1 MKLKPCSAVLCA
13 SALSALSP
21 ARAEPFDYH
30 SVRGREAKGPVD
42 SLLEGEHLPK
52 HGKSRPQGMRSFG
65 ASWSGDAHLLW
76 DGEIGQEMTTGFRI
90 EEAGIYQVSAQ
101 LTLAPDYGVFSL
113 SLDGKVLRRGI
124 DLYDPKVTLAPMVD
138 LGKLPLTRGE
148 HKLVFKLIG
157 ANPRASKFG
166 KSGYLLGLDFLEV
179 VNLAPPKQPVA
190 RTPETEEAPPA
201 RLAVTL
207 DEMKPVLA
215 TYCYGCHGEKDKV
228 KGKVNL
234 KELTS
239 GQDFLSNIELV
250 RKAAE
255 AIAYQEM
262 PPEDESQPKA
272 EDRRKLAALFNG
284 YLEKHLK
291 DSGRLKPIV
300 MRRLNRYEYNNAVR
314 DLLKLKGNLYPLPEK
329 VIRGG
334 DYFNPASGKF
344 PGAVRVSNRALG
356 KNQIEQHILTGVTP
370 FAIDLQAEHGFN
382 NRGDELSVSP
392 ILLESF
398 LKLGRSIVNSR
409 EFDRY
414 SGIAGT
420 FFAAPRVADQKLWPM
435 IAGQRLRPFL
445 ERAFR
450 SPVPDETAGRYLQF
464 FSRELKRGESFQQAM
479 KSVVAGILA
488 SPRFLY
494 IIERK
499 RDATKEEPLTPHELA
514 TRLSFFFWSSI
525 PDEELLE
532 KARSGDLVKPG
543 VYAAQ
548 VKRMLEDRRS
558 KALAEN
564 FARQWLRLD
573 QLITAV
579 PDFDRFEIYYSRRGC
594 EQWKFG
600 LQTMVEPLLL
610 FESIM
615 VEDRSIML
623 LVDSNYSYR
632 SDELQSW
639 YKDKVPFGKRAN
651 RDRFNTEAQSYRR
664 RTLDTRREGGVMTS
678 TAALTM
684 TSSPLRTNP
693 IHRGAWVA
701 TVIFNKPPPPPPD
714 VVPEIESD
722 DAVIEATGQT
732 LRQRL
737 IAHQENQSCISCHQ
751 KIDPL
756 GFALENYDAI
766 GRWRDKYSSGLA
778 IDATGELFGKLK
790 FKDVVGL
797 KDILLENPEWFMRA
811 FSEHLLSYALGREL
825 DLSDKPAVD
834 QIVRQVIA
842 ERGKFS
848 TVVSEIAS
856 SYPFLHKTNQ
866 LEPRKA
872 KKP

>member
-1 MKLKPCSAVLCA
+1 MNLKPCSAVLCA

-30 SVRGREAKGPVD
+30 SVRGRETRGPEAG
-42 SLLEGEHLPK
+42 LLEGEHLPM
-52 HGKSRPQGMRSFG
+52 HGTSKVQGMRNYG
-65 ASWSGDAHLLW
+65 VGWSGDAHLLW
-76 DGEIGQEMTTGFRI
+76 EGEVGEAMKTTLSIQNEGRYRL
-90 EEAGIYQVSAQ
+90 AVR
-101 LTLAPDYGVFSL
+101 LTKAPDYGVFS
-113 SLDGKVLRRGI
+113 SFLDGTKLREGI
-124 DLYDPKVTLAPMVD
+124 DLYDPRVALDKEIDLGVVD
-138 LGKLPLTRGE
+138 LKAGS
-148 HKLVFKLIG
+148 HDLVFKLTG
-157 ANPRASKFG
+157 ANPKAKKFNG
-166 KSGYLLGLDFLEV
+166 KLQLMGLDYLKL
-179 VNLAPPKQPVA
+179 VNLAPPKPVV
-190 RTPETEEAPPA
+190 TQKPKLVPKTEK
-201 RLAVTL
+201 LVVTL
-207 DEMKPVLA
+207 AEMRPVMA
-215 TYCYGCHGEKDKV
+215 TYCFKCHGDKEKV

-234 KELTS
+234 KKLTTREAFLADIELT
-239 GQDFLSNIELV
+239 
-250 RKAAE
+250 RKVAE
-255 AIAYQEM
+255 ALAYQEM
-262 PPEDESQPKA
+262 PPEDEEQLPEA
-272 EDRRKLAALFNG
+272 VHRKLSALFDG
-284 YLEKHLK
+284 ILAEYLKA
-291 DSGRLKPIV
+291 SGTLRPVV
-300 MRRLNRYEYNNAVR
+300 MRRMNRYEYNNAVR
-314 DLLKLKGNLYPLPEK
+314 DLLKLKGDLYPLPEK

-334 DYFNPASGKF
+334 NYFNPASGKF
-344 PGAVRVSNRALG
+344 PDAVRVSNRALG

-435 IAGQRLRPFL
+435 IAEQRLRPFL

-543 VYAAQ
+543 VYVAQ

-639 YKDKVPFGKRAN
+639 YKDEVPFGKRAN

-693 IHRGAWVA
+693 IRRGAWVA

-737 IAHQENQSCISCHQ
+737 IAHQENQSCISCHR

-842 ERGKFS
+842 EHGKFS

>member
-30 SVRGREAKGPVD
+30 SVRGRETRGPEVG
-42 SLLEGEHLPK
+42 LLEGEHLPM
-52 HGKSRPQGMRSFG
+52 HGTSKVQGMRNYG
-65 ASWSGDAHLLW
+65 VGWSGDAHLLW
-76 DGEIGQEMTTGFRI
+76 EGEVGESMKTTLSIQNEGRYRL
-90 EEAGIYQVSAQ
+90 AVR
-101 LTLAPDYGVFSL
+101 LTKAPDYGVFS
-113 SLDGKVLRRGI
+113 SFLDGTKLREGI
-124 DLYDPKVTLAPMVD
+124 DLYDPRVALDKEIDLGVVD
-138 LGKLPLTRGE
+138 LKAGS
-148 HKLVFKLIG
+148 HDLVFKLTG
-157 ANPRASKFG
+157 ANPKAKKFKG
-166 KSGYLLGLDFLEV
+166 KLQLMGLDYLKL
-179 VNLAPPKQPVA
+179 VNLAPPKPVV
-190 RTPETEEAPPA
+190 TQKPKLVPKTEK
-201 RLAVTL
+201 LVVTL
-207 DEMKPVLA
+207 AEMRPVMA
-215 TYCYGCHGEKDKV
+215 TYCFKCHGDKEKV
-228 KGKVNL
+228 KGKVDL
-234 KELTS
+234 KKHTTREAFLADIELT
-239 GQDFLSNIELV
+239 
-250 RKAAE
+250 RKVAE
-255 AIAYQEM
+255 ALAYQEM
-262 PPEDESQPKA
+262 PPEDEEQLPEA
-272 EDRRKLAALFNG
+272 VHRKLSALFDG
-284 YLEKHLK
+284 ILEEYLKA
-291 DSGRLKPIV
+291 SGTLRPVV
-300 MRRLNRYEYNNAVR
+300 MRRMNRYEYNNAVR
-314 DLLKLKGNLYPLPEK
+314 DLLKLKGDLYPLPEK

-334 DYFNPASGKF
+334 NYFNPASGKF
-344 PGAVRVSNRALG
+344 PDAVRVSNRALG

-714 VVPEIESD
+714 SVPEIESD

-737 IAHQENQSCISCHQ
+737 IAHQENQSCISCHR

>member
-1 MKLKPCSAVLCA
+1 MNLKPCSAVLCA

-30 SVRGREAKGPVD
+30 SVRGRETRGPEAG
-42 SLLEGEHLPK
+42 LLEGEHLPM
-52 HGKSRPQGMRSFG
+52 HGTSKVQGMRNYG
-65 ASWSGDAHLLW
+65 VGWSGDAHLLW
-76 DGEIGQEMTTGFRI
+76 EGEVGESMKTTLSIQNEGRYRL
-90 EEAGIYQVSAQ
+90 AVR
-101 LTLAPDYGVFSL
+101 LTKAPDYGVFS
-113 SLDGKVLRRGI
+113 SFLDGTQLREGI
-124 DLYDPKVTLAPMVD
+124 DLYDPRVALDKEINLGVVD
-138 LGKLPLTRGE
+138 LKAGS
-148 HKLVFKLIG
+148 HDLVFKLTG
-157 ANPRASKFG
+157 ANPKAKKFNG
-166 KSGYLLGLDFLEV
+166 KLQLMGLDYLKL
-179 VNLAPPKQPVA
+179 VNLAPPKPVV
-190 RTPETEEAPPA
+190 TQKPKLVPKTEK
-201 RLAVTL
+201 LVVTL
-207 DEMKPVLA
+207 AEMRPVMA
-215 TYCYGCHGEKDKV
+215 TYCFKCHGDKEKV

-234 KELTS
+234 KKLTTREAFLADIELT
-239 GQDFLSNIELV
+239 
-250 RKAAE
+250 RKVAE
-255 AIAYQEM
+255 ALAYQEM
-262 PPEDESQPKA
+262 PPEDEEQLPEA
-272 EDRRKLAALFNG
+272 VHRKLSALFDG
-284 YLEKHLK
+284 ILAEYLKA
-291 DSGRLKPIV
+291 SGTLRPVV
-300 MRRLNRYEYNNAVR
+300 MRRMNRYEYNNAVR
-314 DLLKLKGNLYPLPEK
+314 DLLKLKGDLYPLPEK

-334 DYFNPASGKF
+334 NYFNPASGKF
-344 PGAVRVSNRALG
+344 PDAVRVSNRALG

-435 IAGQRLRPFL
+435 IAEQRLRPLL

-532 KARSGDLVKPG
+532 KAHSGDLVKPG

-639 YKDKVPFGKRAN
+639 YKDEVPFGKRAN

-693 IHRGAWVA
+693 IRRGAWVA

-737 IAHQENQSCISCHQ
+737 IAHQENQSCISCHR

-842 ERGKFS
+842 EHGKFS
-848 TVVSEIAS
+848 SVVSEIAS

>member
-1 MKLKPCSAVLCA
+1 
-13 SALSALSP
+13 
-21 ARAEPFDYH
+21 
-30 SVRGREAKGPVD
+30 
-42 SLLEGEHLPK
+42 
-52 HGKSRPQGMRSFG
+52 
-65 ASWSGDAHLLW
+65 
-76 DGEIGQEMTTGFRI
+76 
-90 EEAGIYQVSAQ
+90 
-101 LTLAPDYGVFSL
+101 
-113 SLDGKVLRRGI
+113 
-124 DLYDPKVTLAPMVD
+124 
-138 LGKLPLTRGE
+138 
-148 HKLVFKLIG
+148 
-157 ANPRASKFG
+157 
-166 KSGYLLGLDFLEV
+166 
-179 VNLAPPKQPVA
+179 
-190 RTPETEEAPPA
+190 
-201 RLAVTL
+201 
-207 DEMKPVLA
+207 
-215 TYCYGCHGEKDKV
+215 
-228 KGKVNL
+228 
-234 KELTS
+234 
-239 GQDFLSNIELV
+239 
-250 RKAAE
+250 
-255 AIAYQEM
+255 
-262 PPEDESQPKA
+262 
-272 EDRRKLAALFNG
+272 
-284 YLEKHLK
+284 
-291 DSGRLKPIV
+291 
-300 MRRLNRYEYNNAVR
+300 
-314 DLLKLKGNLYPLPEK
+314 
-329 VIRGG
+329 
-334 DYFNPASGKF
+334 
-344 PGAVRVSNRALG
+344 
-356 KNQIEQHILTGVTP
+356 
-370 FAIDLQAEHGFN
+370 
-382 NRGDELSVSP
+382 
-392 ILLESF
+392 
-398 LKLGRSIVNSR
+398 
-409 EFDRY
+409 
-414 SGIAGT
+414 
-420 FFAAPRVADQKLWPM
+420 
-435 IAGQRLRPFL
+435 
-445 ERAFR
+445 
-450 SPVPDETAGRYLQF
+450 
-464 FSRELKRGESFQQAM
+464 LKRGESFQQAM

-543 VYAAQ
+543 VYVAQ

-639 YKDKVPFGKRAN
+639 YKDEVPFGKRAN

-693 IHRGAWVA
+693 IRRGAWVA

-737 IAHQENQSCISCHQ
+737 IAHQENQSCISCHR

-766 GRWRDKYSSGLA
+766 GRWRDNYSSGLA

-842 ERGKFS
+842 EHGKFS